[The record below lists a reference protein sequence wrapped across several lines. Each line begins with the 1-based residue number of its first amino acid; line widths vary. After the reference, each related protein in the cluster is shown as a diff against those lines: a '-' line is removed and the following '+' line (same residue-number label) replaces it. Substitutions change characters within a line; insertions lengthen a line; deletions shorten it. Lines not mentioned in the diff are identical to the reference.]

1 MKDLLFAIVALIAVG
16 VAIWQFIVFV
26 GQPPR
31 NVSYTPIIIAAICA
45 LIALV
50 CGGLFLSGRVN
61 KTDDIHITE

>member
-1 MKDLLFAIVALIAVG
+1 MKDMLYAVIALIAIA
-16 VAIWQFIVFV
+16 VAVWQFIVFV
-26 GQPPR
+26 GQPAR
-31 NVSYTPIIIAAICA
+31 SVSYTPIIIAGICA

>member
-16 VAIWQFIVFV
+16 VAVWQFFAFI

-31 NVSYTPIIIAAICA
+31 NVSYTPIIIAGVCA
-45 LIALV
+45 LIALI

-61 KTDDIHITE
+61 KTEDIHITE

>member
-1 MKDLLFAIVALIAVG
+1 VKDLLYAIVALIAVG
-16 VAIWQFIVFV
+16 IAIWQFIVFV

-31 NVSYTPIIIAAICA
+31 SVSYTPIIVAAICA
-45 LIALV
+45 LIALI